1 MFGPQGPKHFKGK
14 TGEVEGSSR
23 YGHLI
28 CRHKLIRGWNFNWI
42 EYTPSPLTRSLTRIL
57 LKRDNEN
64 ISSEGWR
71 FFFIFSKLA
80 NKKFSSAARRL
91 QSPLL
96 DSVADTSI
104 LIEPGH
110 ANMNHLSKIGN
121 ENRWVINYQCKIKN
135 FIQYFFS
142 YC

>member
-1 MFGPQGPKHFKGK
+1 MSGKDFLSFSQFSYSCVQRSGP
-14 TGEVEGSSR
+14 E
-23 YGHLI
+23 
-28 CRHKLIRGWNFNWI
+28 
-42 EYTPSPLTRSLTRIL
+42 
-57 LKRDNEN
+57 
-64 ISSEGWR
+64 
-71 FFFIFSKLA
+71 A

-121 ENRWVINYQCKIKN
+121 ENK
-135 FIQYFFS
+135 
-142 YC
+142 